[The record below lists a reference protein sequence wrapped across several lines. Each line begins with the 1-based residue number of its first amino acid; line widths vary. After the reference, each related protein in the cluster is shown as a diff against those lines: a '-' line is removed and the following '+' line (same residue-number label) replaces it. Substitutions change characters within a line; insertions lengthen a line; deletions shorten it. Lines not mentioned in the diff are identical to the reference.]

1 MKKFGDSEELELRKN
16 LTHQERERD
25 RSRKWFFINLLA
37 VAFFILFT
45 L

>member
-16 LTHQERERD
+16 LAHLESERN

-37 VAFFILFT
+37 ATFFILFT